1 MPLYILYKVAEI
13 QRLLTDDK
21 SYVIEFITIHRLTQ
35 EYLQSQEDKR
45 IYTINDVTIIVEK
58 PDKKTII
65 EAIKN
70 LSKKNFFKSCKTVD
84 IQEYYKNTF
93 IELTDIKNWVQV
105 Y

>member
-1 MPLYILYKVAEI
+1 M
-13 QRLLTDDK
+13 
-21 SYVIEFITIHRLTQ
+21 IEFITIHRLTQ